1 MYEGRV
7 MTHHMPEP
15 TGTLLGQE
23 TNYDN
28 KYDKSLLQP
37 IPRSLGRDAIGA
49 SEFIGSDYWHI
60 YEATWRTPYGL
71 PATAVGRMIVP
82 AESPFIVESKSLK
95 LYVGSFT
102 EEVFSSKEEAASV
115 MSRDLSE
122 VLQAPVCVEFFDV
135 ASCPLQPAPLEGV
148 VLEEEYRGGGRFDSS
163 DVDPDLLALDPSGES
178 VEEILSTNLFRSL
191 CPVTRQ
197 PDHASI
203 TIAYKGR
210 KWDRAALLS
219 YLVSFRH
226 HRGFHEQCVE
236 TIFTEASSRL
246 KPESL
251 VVTARFTR
259 RGGID
264 ICPTRA
270 SSVDLVKPPA
280 RLVRQ

>member
-1 MYEGRV
+1 

-15 TGTLLGQE
+15 EGTLLGRE

-28 KYDKSLLQP
+28 KYDRKLLQP
-37 IPRSLGRDAIGA
+37 IPRSLGREAIGA
-49 SEFIGSDYWHI
+49 SDFIGSDYWHI
-60 YEATWRTPYGL
+60 YEATWRTPCGL
-71 PATAVGRMIVP
+71 PTSAVGRMIVP

-102 EEVFSSKEEAASV
+102 EEVFASKEQAAAV

-122 VLQAPVCVEFFDV
+122 VLQARVAVEFFDV
-135 ASCPLQPAPLEGV
+135 SSCPLVPAPLEGV
-148 VLEEEYRGGGRFDSS
+148 VLEDEYAGGGRFDSS
-163 DVDPDLLALDPSGES
+163 DVDPDLLALDSSEEI

-197 PDHASI
+197 PDHASV

-236 TIFTEASSRL
+236 TIFAETSSRL
-246 KPESL
+246 KPDSL

-270 SSVDLVKPPA
+270 SRRDLVKAPE
-280 RLVRQ
+280 RLIRQ